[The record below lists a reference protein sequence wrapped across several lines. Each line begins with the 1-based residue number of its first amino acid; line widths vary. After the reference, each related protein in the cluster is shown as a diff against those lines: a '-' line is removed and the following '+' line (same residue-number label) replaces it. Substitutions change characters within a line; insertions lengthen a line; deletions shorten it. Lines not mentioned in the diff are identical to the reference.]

1 MYALLHYLRVRSCH
15 EALSRTAAAAEDAR
29 WRCSLRHAGVI
40 GSALALSAATLMS
53 ERIQVAGSTRRHD
66 DIWVISHTQ
75 TKGPVVGLVPTT
87 VPTTQLMH
95 WERGKPPSLDPQVC
109 SNCHSLRPEN
119 FVGNAKIS
127 ARLKGKC
134 VSGKR
139 CQSASTE
146 PLSLMHLRARHRQW
160 A

>member
-15 EALSRTAAAAEDAR
+15 EALSRTATAAEDAR

-53 ERIQVAGSTRRHD
+53 ERIRVAGSTRRHD
-66 DIWVISHTQ
+66 DIWVISHPQ
-75 TKGPVVGLVPTT
+75 TKGPVVGLVPT
-87 VPTTQLMH
+87 
-95 WERGKPPSLDPQVC
+95 
-109 SNCHSLRPEN
+109 NCHSLRPEN